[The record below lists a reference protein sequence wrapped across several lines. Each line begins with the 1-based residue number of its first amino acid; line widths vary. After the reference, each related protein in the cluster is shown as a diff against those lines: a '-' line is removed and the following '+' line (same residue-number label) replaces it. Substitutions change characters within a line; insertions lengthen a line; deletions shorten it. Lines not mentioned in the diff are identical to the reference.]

1 MTTVWNDM
9 LYIPPEVF
17 VVSSSQPG
25 EFTMFRLV
33 TLVLLT
39 LTASVAQAADGAI
52 NTSDQKAVLVTGA
65 SSGLGRVM
73 SETMA
78 AKGYFVYAGARK
90 DEDIEE
96 LNRIENI
103 QAIRLDVNE
112 PEQIEAAV
120 KTIEKA
126 GRGLYGLVNNAGV
139 VVLKPLIEI
148 DEQDFH
154 FQMEVNVFGP
164 YRITRAFAPLIIES
178 KGRISI
184 IGSIAGT
191 LSSATWG
198 PYSMTKHAMEAY
210 ADALKDEMGKFG
222 VHVSLIEPGTYK
234 SKIAESA
241 LNRMEQ
247 RNQTTEDSQFEAEMK
262 DSINWLSAFEKDSGD
277 PAEVA
282 EVVLHALFDDTPKTR
297 YLIVP
302 NREQA
307 RWTINRAMERLA
319 EQNADQAYS
328 FDREAL
334 IEMLDAALAKQGAAA
349 AP

>member
-1 MTTVWNDM
+1 
-9 LYIPPEVF
+9 
-17 VVSSSQPG
+17 
-25 EFTMFRLV
+25 MFRLV
-33 TLVLLT
+33 TLILLT
-39 LTASVAQAADGAI
+39 LAASVAQAAAEAV
-52 NTSDQKAVLVTGA
+52 TAVDQKAVLVTGA

-73 SETMA
+73 AETMA

-96 LNRIENI
+96 LNHIENI
-103 QAIRLDVNE
+103 QAIRLDVNV
-112 PEQIEAAV
+112 PEQIEDAV
-120 KTIEKA
+120 KTIAQA

-148 DEQDFH
+148 DEEDFH
-154 FQMEVNVFGP
+154 FQMDVNVFGP
-164 YRITRAFAPLIIES
+164 YRVTRAFAPLIIES
-178 KGRISI
+178 KGRISV

-210 ADALKDEMGKFG
+210 ADALSDEMRKFG

-241 LNRMEQ
+241 LDRMEQ
-247 RNQTTEDSQFEAEMK
+247 RNQTMENSQFEAEMK
-262 DSINWLSAFEKDSGD
+262 DSINWLSAFEEDSGD

-282 EVVLHALFDDTPKTR
+282 QVVMHALFDDTPKPR
-297 YLIVP
+297 YLVVP

-307 RWTINRAMERLA
+307 RWTINRAIERMV
-319 EQNADQAYS
+319 EQNADQEYS
-328 FDREAL
+328 FDRETL
-334 IEMLDAALAKQGAAA
+334 IEMLDASLAKHRGAT
-349 AP
+349 P